1 MAEAKGQQATADAIA
16 TPSVNIQ
23 YGGEDRFVLE
33 LEFVQMLANPHY
45 LSHLATQKLLDNEE
59 FIAYLDYLQYFR
71 QPKYLRYLQYPTPT
85 LRALEL
91 LQEESFRKA
100 ILIPGVVE
108 QMNTE
113 GFQAALAMS

>member
-1 MAEAKGQQATADAIA
+1 MAEPANRQAPSEAIA
-16 TPSVNIQ
+16 APPANIQ

-45 LSHLATQKLLDNEE
+45 LNHLATQKLLDSEE

-71 QPKYLRYLQYPTPT
+71 QPKYLRYLQFPAPT

-100 ILIPGVVE
+100 ILVPAVVE
-108 QMNTE
+108 QMMNE
-113 GFQAALAMS
+113 GFDAALNAS